1 MAINTTK
8 TKKKKKT
15 PEKKSLQMNY
25 LQNRIRLADKENKL
39 TDTKVRRSG
48 SLGLT
53 DTPYYVN

>member
-1 MAINTTK
+1 
-8 TKKKKKT
+8 
-15 PEKKSLQMNY
+15 MNY